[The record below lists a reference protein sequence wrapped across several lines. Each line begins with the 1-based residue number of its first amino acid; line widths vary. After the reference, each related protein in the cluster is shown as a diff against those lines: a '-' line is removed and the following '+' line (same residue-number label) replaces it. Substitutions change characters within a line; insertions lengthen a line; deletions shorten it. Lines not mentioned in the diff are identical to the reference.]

1 VPQLFSRWDGDGY
14 SGKENPLT
22 KVDCEILTEK
32 RIVAI
37 VVGFCGVLLFFFVPE
52 SYWDRA
58 PVPKSRKQSKNS
70 PRFSLFSSHSHTQQ
84 KDLPVAQADSNDEH
98 TKNLE
103 KTAPLGSANGTHPKR
118 PTPAHRINSMRH
130 VGFAPEQSRHGG
142 EDAAADH
149 GAPVPEGAMSTLGG
163 ESSGKIAKATCNA

>member
-84 KDLPVAQADSNDEH
+84 KDLQVAQANSKDEH

-103 KTAPLGSANGTHPKR
+103 KTAPLGSANGTLPNR
-118 PTPAHRINSMRH
+118 PTPTQRNNSMRH
-130 VGFAPEQSRHGG
+130 VEFAPEESRHGG
-142 EDAAADH
+142 GDAAADH
-149 GAPVPEGAMSTLGG
+149 GTPVSEGAMSALGG
-163 ESSGKIAKATCNA
+163 ESSGKIVRATGNA